1 MTVDMFAQRAP
12 WFLAGPAIGLLVVAL
27 LWACN
32 RTFGALGGFI
42 DLLAWVRAPQ
52 VPPKHTVYFF
62 AGLLIGGFVYSIVAG
77 VQPGWAYGTFDQRF
91 GVVPAARL
99 GILVVAGTV
108 MGYGTRMASGCTS
121 GHGICGT
128 ALGSPR
134 SIVSTMVFMGTAIIA
149 ANALGA
155 ILGITR

>member
-1 MTVDMFAQRAP
+1 MDLFAGRAP
-12 WFLAGPAIGLLVVAL
+12 WFIAGPALGLLVVAL

-42 DLLAWVRAPQ
+42 DLIAWMRAPR
-52 VPPKHTVYFF
+52 VAPRHTVWFF
-62 AGLLIGGFVYSIVAG
+62 VGIVIGGFVSAIAAAA
-77 VQPGWAYGTFDQRF
+77 QPTWAYGTFDERF
-91 GVVPAARL
+91 GVTSATRL
-99 GILVVAGTV
+99 VILVLAGTV

-128 ALGSPR
+128 SLGSPR
-134 SIVSTMVFMGTAIIA
+134 SIVSTITFMVTAVIA

-155 ILGITR
+155 FLGIPR

>member
-1 MTVDMFAQRAP
+1 MDFFAERAP
-12 WFLAGPAIGLLVVAL
+12 WYLAGPVIGLMVVAL

-42 DLLAWVRAPQ
+42 DLLAWVRAPKA
-52 VPPKHTVYFF
+52 PPKHTVYFF
-62 AGLLIGGFVYSIVAG
+62 IGLLIGGFVYAISAG
-77 VQPGWAYGTFDQRF
+77 VPPGWAYGTFDQRF
-91 GVVPAARL
+91 GVEPATRMVVM
-99 GILVVAGTV
+99 VVAGTV

-128 ALGSPR
+128 SLGSPR
-134 SIVSTMVFMGTAIIA
+134 SIVSTMVFMGTAVIA

-155 ILGITR
+155 ILGIPR

>member
-1 MTVDMFAQRAP
+1 MDFFAERAP
-12 WFLAGPAIGLLVVAL
+12 WYLAGPAIGLMVVAL

-42 DLLAWVRAPQ
+42 DLLAWARAPQ
-52 VPPKHTVYFF
+52 APPKHTVYFF
-62 AGLLIGGFVYSIVAG
+62 IGLLAGGFVFAITAG

-91 GVVPAARL
+91 GVEPATRM
-99 GILVVAGTV
+99 VVMVLAGTV

-128 ALGSPR
+128 SLGSPR
-134 SIVSTMVFMGTAIIA
+134 SIVSTITFMATAVIA
-149 ANALGA
+149 ANALGM
-155 ILGITR
+155 ILGIPR

>member
-1 MTVDMFAQRAP
+1 MDFFAERAP
-12 WFLAGPAIGLLVVAL
+12 WYLAGPAIGLMVVAL

-42 DLLAWVRAPQ
+42 DLLAWVRAPK
-52 VPPKHTVYFF
+52 VPPRHTVYFLF
-62 AGLLIGGFVYSIVAG
+62 GLLIGGFVYAVSAG

-91 GVVPAARL
+91 GVEPETRMGL
-99 GILVVAGTV
+99 LVLAGTV

-128 ALGSPR
+128 SLGSPR
-134 SIVSTMVFMGTAIIA
+134 SIVSTITFMGTAILA
-149 ANALGA
+149 ANLLGA
-155 ILGITR
+155 ILGIPR

>member
-1 MTVDMFAQRAP
+1 MEFFAERAP
-12 WFLAGPAIGLLVVAL
+12 WYFAGPAIGLCVVAL

-32 RTFGALGGFI
+32 RMFGALGGFI
-42 DLLAWVRAPQ
+42 DLIAWVRAPQ
-52 VPPKHTVYFF
+52 TPPKHTVYFF
-62 AGLLIGGFVYSIVAG
+62 AGLLIGGFVYSIAAG

-91 GVVPAARL
+91 GVEPAGRL
-99 GILVVAGTV
+99 AILLVAGTV

-128 ALGSPR
+128 SLGSPR

-155 ILGITR
+155 ILGIAR

>member
-1 MTVDMFAQRAP
+1 MDFFAERAP
-12 WFLAGPAIGLLVVAL
+12 WYLAGPAIGLMVVAL

-42 DLLAWVRAPQ
+42 DLLAWARTPRI
-52 VPPKHTVYFF
+52 PPRHTVYFF
-62 AGLLIGGFVYSIVAG
+62 IGLLIGGFVYAIAGG

-91 GVVPAARL
+91 GVAPATRMVM
-99 GILVVAGTV
+99 LVLAATV

-128 ALGSPR
+128 SLGSPR
-134 SIVSTMVFMGTAIIA
+134 SIVSTITFMGTAILA
-149 ANALGA
+149 ANAVGA
-155 ILGITR
+155 IVGIPR